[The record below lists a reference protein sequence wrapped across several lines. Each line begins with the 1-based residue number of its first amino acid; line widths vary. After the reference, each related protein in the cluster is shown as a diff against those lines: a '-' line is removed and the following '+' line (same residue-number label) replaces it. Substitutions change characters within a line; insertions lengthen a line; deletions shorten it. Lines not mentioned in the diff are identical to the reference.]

1 EVMSGAQQKALII
14 KDRIAKTSQA
24 FSNIVSAVD
33 QIRQMNSKI
42 ERASEE
48 EKHSMQQ
55 ITGSMDV
62 ILHQA
67 KQNHEAGEQTSQSRD
82 HLEREI
88 RKLDGLLS
96 VFRT

>member
-1 EVMSGAQQKALII
+1 MSGAQQKALII
-14 KDRIAKTSQA
+14 KERIANTSNA
-24 FSNIVSAVD
+24 FSNIVDAVD
-33 QIRQMNSKI
+33 RIRQMNSQI

-55 ITGSMDV
+55 ITASMDA
-62 ILHQA
+62 ILQQA
-67 KQNHEAGEQTSQSRD
+67 KQNHEAGEHTSQSRD

-88 RKLDGLLS
+88 RKLESLLS